1 MQVYDTALQQ
11 ELEDVRHDNPLV
23 WAYILN
29 RANSPTDVKALQTID
44 RSEAWLHT
52 QPNKDYIQELA
63 FRLKSDAP
71 QHALTL
77 LQQAATK
84 AAQNMLDLANNA
96 SDERVKFQA
105 NKDIMDRLGMKA
117 PEKLQIEAGASIRSI
132 DEVLLQVYGK
142 RVAELAAGQG
152 AGDMIDGEM
161 RDATEADE

>member
-1 MQVYDTALQQ
+1 MITYDTELQDELNELRRDSPLLWEFVIQRATATTNTKALAKINRTEQWLWQQ
-11 ELEDVRHDNPLV
+11 PMKAELE
-23 WAYILN
+23 
-29 RANSPTDVKALQTID
+29 ALAT
-44 RSEAWLHT
+44 
-52 QPNKDYIQELA
+52 
-63 FRLKSDAP
+63 RLRLDAP

-132 DEVLLQVYGK
+132 DDVLLQVYGK